1 MILVKF
7 FGPLAEITGMSEMTM
22 DIVSNTEALTESL
35 RSKFPQLSE
44 YKTLLS
50 VNRKIT
56 NENLKLND
64 GDEIAF
70 LPPFA
75 GG

>member
-1 MILVKF
+1 MIHVKF
-7 FGPLAEITGMSEMTM
+7 FGPLAEIVGKSEMTIDNVNDM
-22 DIVSNTEALTESL
+22 NALLATL
-35 RSKFPQLSE
+35 RSKYPKLSE

-50 VNRKIT
+50 VNKKIT

-64 GDEIAF
+64 GDEIAL